1 MDWGSSAILPPRP
14 CMSAMKSSAL
24 LLIERSFLVGHVLS
38 MLFGLAGLLVVLPH
52 PDWILALPPAGRTL
66 FSLSMA
72 GGGVVYILLGALG
85 MIGYGVRVLGW
96 GRLLA
101 FLLPAAG
108 LSLGSELLG
117 TSTGFPFGHYAYLE
131 GLGYKIAGLVPFTI
145 PLSWFYMGLAC
156 FLLVYGGLGARLS
169 QPWVRGL
176 LAVGLGA
183 VLLMAWDLAL
193 DPAMSQSPV
202 PFWTFQELGAFF
214 GMPYRN
220 LAGWVGTGV
229 VFMGVAALLWRGQ
242 RLVLDRAALTVPL
255 IVYLVNF
262 GFGAAITL
270 TTLDSRYWIPIGLG
284 LGLGVL
290 PAFALW
296 WTAGRTVA
304 TASTPTTQVSLA
316 TVQATVKP

>member
-1 MDWGSSAILPPRP
+1 
-14 CMSAMKSSAL
+14 MKSSAP
-24 LLIERSFLVGHVLS
+24 LLIERSILIGHVLS

-66 FSLSMA
+66 FSWSMA
-72 GGGVVYILLGALG
+72 GGGVVYILLGTLG
-85 MIGYGVRVLGW
+85 MMGYGVRVLGW
-96 GRLLA
+96 GRLLM

-156 FLLVYGGLGARLS
+156 FLLVYGSLGARLTR
-169 QPWVRGL
+169 PWLRSL

-220 LAGWVGTGV
+220 LAGWVGTGA

-242 RLVLDRAALTVPL
+242 GLVLHRGALTTPL

-290 PAFALW
+290 PAFVLW
-296 WTAGRTVA
+296 WTAGRPVA
-304 TASTPTTQVSLA
+304 TASAPTTQVSLA